1 MPVAMPIPAERY
13 TLVAIILHWVMALG
27 IVALAIIGLVMT
39 HVKLPPQSLFQLY
52 QLHKSIGITI
62 LLAAFLRIGWKL
74 RHRPPILREA
84 MPPWQRAAATWSHR
98 LLYVAL
104 FALPLT
110 GWAAVSASPF
120 DIPTVLYGV
129 IPWPDL
135 PILPTLAHKKQAEA
149 VLEDIHD
156 YGAFALIALICA
168 HAGAALHHHFIK
180 RDTVLRRM
188 LPGRRAAQTKDSAP

>member
-1 MPVAMPIPAERY
+1 MDAAAPVRRY
-13 TLVAIILHWVMALG
+13 TLVAMALHWVMALG
-27 IVALAIIGLVMT
+27 IVALAAIGLYMT
-39 HVKLPPQSLFQLY
+39 HVKLAPHSLFYWY

-62 LLAAFLRIGWKL
+62 LRAAFLRVGWKL
-74 RHRPPILREA
+74 RHRPPALTEA
-84 MPPWQRAAATWSHR
+84 MPLWQRAAATWSHR

-110 GWAAVSASPF
+110 GWAVVSASPF

-135 PILPTLAHKKQAEA
+135 PVLPGLVHKQQIEA
-149 VLEDIHD
+149 VLEDIHA
-156 YGAFALIALICA
+156 YGAWGLIGLVGL

-188 LPGRRAAQTKDSAP
+188 LPGRRDAG

>member
-1 MPVAMPIPAERY
+1 MDAAVPVRRY
-13 TLVAIILHWVMALG
+13 TLVAMALHWVMAFG
-27 IVALAIIGLVMT
+27 IVALAAIGLYMT
-39 HVKLPPQSLFQLY
+39 HVKLAPQSLFYWY
-52 QLHKSIGITI
+52 QMHKSIGITI
-62 LLAAFLRIGWKL
+62 LLAAFLRVGWKL
-74 RHRPPILREA
+74 RHRPPALAEA

-110 GWAAVSASPF
+110 GWAVVSASPF

-135 PILPTLAHKKQAEA
+135 PVLPGLAHKQQIEA
-149 VLEDIHD
+149 VLEDIHA
-156 YGAFALIALICA
+156 YGAWGLIGLVGL

-188 LPGRRAAQTKDSAP
+188 LPGRRDAG

>member
-1 MPVAMPIPAERY
+1 MPDRTDPTRY

-27 IVALAIIGLVMT
+27 IISLATLGLIMV
-39 HVKLPPQSLFQLY
+39 HVKLTLQTQFELF

-62 LLAAFLRIGWKL
+62 LLAAFLRIAWKL
-74 RHRPPILREA
+74 RHRPPELTEA
-84 MPPWQRAAATWSHR
+84 MPAWQRAGAVWSHR

-110 GWAAVSASPF
+110 GWAVVSASPF
-120 DIPTVLYGV
+120 DIPTMLYGV

-135 PILPTLAHKKQAEA
+135 PVLPTLAHKKEIEA
-149 VLEDIHD
+149 ILEDIHD
-156 YGAFALIALICA
+156 YGAFGLIGLIVL

-180 RDTVLRRM
+180 RDNVLRRM
-188 LPGRRAAQTKDSAP
+188 LPGRRDVRPKGSIQ